1 MLENQIKA
9 LAEATAANTAAIL
22 QLVELL
28 SVKGIIDTPKATGEP
43 VVTNKPAIS
52 LDDTVEPIKADDTPV
67 KKQSRTITEEKL
79 KQLAKDKIA
88 NGVSRTAIKDL
99 ITAQGAT
106 SISKLNDDQLATVY
120 EQLENLKGE

>member
-28 SVKGIIDTPKATGEP
+28 SVKGIIDTPKATSEP

-88 NGVSRTAIKDL
+88 DGVTRTAIKDL

>member
-28 SVKGIIDTPKATGEP
+28 SVKGIIDTPKATSEP
-43 VVTNKPAIS
+43 VVTNKPVIS

>member
-52 LDDTVEPIKADDTPV
+52 LDDTVEPIEADDTPV

>member
-9 LAEATAANTAAIL
+9 LAEVTAANTAAIL

-28 SVKGIIDTPKATGEP
+28 SVKGIIDTPKATSEP

-52 LDDTVEPIKADDTPV
+52 LDDTVEPIKPDDTPV

>member
-28 SVKGIIDTPKATGEP
+28 SVKGIIDTPKATSEP

-52 LDDTVEPIKADDTPV
+52 LDDAVEPIKADDTPV

-99 ITAQGAT
+99 ITTQGAA
-106 SISKLNDDQLATVY
+106 SISKLNDEQLAAVY

>member
-9 LAEATAANTAAIL
+9 LAEVTAANTAAIL

-28 SVKGIIDTPKATGEP
+28 SVKGIIDTPKATSEP

>member
-1 MLENQIKA
+1 MLETQIKA

-22 QLVELL
+22 QLVELMTA
-28 SVKGIIDTPKATGEP
+28 KGITDTPKAVSKP
-43 VVTNKPAIS
+43 VVANKPVAK
-52 LDDTVEPIKADDTPV
+52 LDETVEPIKVDEAPA

-88 NGVSRTAIKDL
+88 DGVTRTTIKDL

-106 SISKLNDDQLATVY
+106 SISKLNDEKLAIVY
-120 EQLENLKGE
+120 EQLEKMKG

>member
-28 SVKGIIDTPKATGEP
+28 SVKGIIDTPKATSEP

>member
-9 LAEATAANTAAIL
+9 LAEVTAANTAAIL

-28 SVKGIIDTPKATGEP
+28 SVKGITDTPKATGEP

-106 SISKLNDDQLATVY
+106 SISKLNDDQLTTVY

>member
-1 MLENQIKA
+1 MLETQIKA

-28 SVKGIIDTPKATGEP
+28 SVKGIIDTPKATSEP

-88 NGVSRTAIKDL
+88 DGVTRTAIKGL
-99 ITAQGAT
+99 ITAQGAA

>member
-9 LAEATAANTAAIL
+9 LAEVTAANTAAIL

-28 SVKGIIDTPKATGEP
+28 SVKGITDTPKATGEP

-52 LDDTVEPIKADDTPV
+52 LDDTIEPIKADDTPV

>member
-1 MLENQIKA
+1 M
-9 LAEATAANTAAIL
+9 
-22 QLVELL
+22 
-28 SVKGIIDTPKATGEP
+28 
-43 VVTNKPAIS
+43 TNKPAIS